1 MPQILWHVLPVKI
14 HLVPQVHP
22 HAEMGVQSIPRRLHM
37 LAPCFWY
44 LEEEV
49 MSGDSIAE
57 VDVLLKCITRKDV
70 IEPLVLE
77 NCAAKRHAE
86 TSHAFESYDV
96 RGVTYLFAK
105 ETGPHPREV
114 ISVASA

>member
-14 HLVPQVHP
+14 HVVPRVDP
-22 HAEMGVQSIPRRLHM
+22 HDEMGVQPISRRLDM
-37 LAPCFWY
+37 LAPCCGY

-49 MSGDSIAE
+49 MPGDSIAE

-77 NCAAKRHAE
+77 NPAPERHAK

-96 RGVTYLFAK
+96 RGAAHLFAP

-114 ISVASA
+114 IPVASA